1 MGGSPKGLYRAR
13 RPIPTIGWL
22 PATLHHRTEPT
33 IELTDSAP
41 RRDPA
46 SGPASPAAG
55 ACPAERGQA
64 LVEFAAVLLPI
75 LLVVVATI
83 QFGLLFG
90 ANVTLT
96 NAAREGARAGTVYLY
111 DTSLTN
117 ARTTNDRNRCTE
129 ITRAVRGS
137 FGIMSTTA
145 PNFSA
150 ADTCASATVSDLN
163 GDGLNDRITNGD
175 IVVSY
180 CSASTT
186 AGTSCPSIDSAAS
199 FCTRTDP
206 AGCMVRVQVTYRS
219 DIIVPLI
226 GELLSTDAGGRFV
239 QRAVAVMV
247 VN

>member
-1 MGGSPKGLYRAR
+1 LVF
-13 RPIPTIGWL
+13 RP
-22 PATLHHRTEPT
+22 
-33 IELTDSAP
+33 P
-41 RRDPA
+41 RHDPA
-46 SGPASPAAG
+46 IAPARPTG
-55 ACPAERGQA
+55 NPCPPERGQA

-96 NAAREGARAGTVYLY
+96 NAAREGARAGTIHLY

-117 ARTTNDRNRCTE
+117 ARLTNDRNRCSTVSQ
-129 ITRAVRGS
+129 AVIGG
-137 FGIMSTTA
+137 FGLMSATA
-145 PNFSA
+145 PNF
-150 ADTCASATVSDLN
+150 TGSATCPSGGWSDLN
-163 GDGLNDRITNGD
+163 GDGLADRWTNGD

-180 CSASTT
+180 CSATTT
-186 AGTSCPSIDSAAS
+186 AGTACPSAGVASS
-199 FCTRTDP
+199 FCTQTDP
-206 AGCMVRVQVTYRS
+206 AGCMIRVEVTYRS

-226 GELLSTDAGGRFV
+226 GDLLSTDAGGRFV